1 MLRRAALL
9 LAASAVLACRGREAG
24 PRQRPPPAVT
34 TADVTVRD
42 VPVEIRSPVDLRP
55 LEQADVGAKAIGY
68 LDAVL
73 VDRGDRVKRGQ
84 LLALVRP
91 SDLPDQLSQAR
102 GQLAQLQA
110 QLALARAN
118 YDRGQQLAPTG
129 FVSQQDLQQQ
139 KAAVDSAEAALAAAQ
154 SNVGVVATRLGETRI
169 VSPLDGYVSSRKL
182 DPGALV
188 GPSSGNGAILTVQRM
203 DVLRVFVPVNERDV
217 AQLRTGQDAHL
228 ELDALPG
235 RSIQGKVVRVSPS
248 LDPNSRTVDAEVQIP
263 NPEGLLRPGMYGRAA
278 IVTDIHRGAVVIPAN
293 AAQITN
299 GKFYAFVVA
308 PGDAPAGDPAAAGA
322 RPGKPAGDGDGQ
334 WKKGKGDG
342 AGGPPAGAGGPR
354 GGGGPLPGRMA
365 KVRRVELGIGVD
377 GGEWLEVTGG
387 LKPGAEIVT
396 AGIDV
401 LSDGALVRALK
412 GVDPF
417 TGKPVETA
425 RTE

>member
-9 LAASAVLACRGREAG
+9 LALPAVLACSRKDAT

-34 TADVTVRD
+34 SADVTVRD

-91 SDLPDQLSQAR
+91 SDLPDQLSAAR

-139 KAAVDSAEAALAAAQ
+139 RTAVESAEAALAASQ
-154 SNVGVVATRLGETRI
+154 SNVGVMATRLGETRI
-169 VSPLDGYVSSRKL
+169 VSPLDGYVSARRL

-188 GPSSGNGAILTVQRM
+188 GPSSGNGVILTVQRM

-217 AQLRTGQDAHL
+217 ARLRVGQEARLD
-228 ELDALPG
+228 LDALPG
-235 RSIQGKVVRVSPS
+235 RTIQGKVVRVSPS
-248 LDPNSRTVDAEVQIP
+248 LEPSTRTVDAEVQIP
-263 NPEGLLRPGMYGRAA
+263 NAEAVLRPGMYGRAA
-278 IVTDIHRGAVVIPAN
+278 IVTEIRRGAVVIPAT
-293 AAQITN
+293 AAQIT
-299 GKFYAFVVA
+299 GGRFYAFVVGSA
-308 PGDAPAGDPAAAGA
+308 EAQSGEAGPG
-322 RPGKPAGDGDGQ
+322 
-334 WKKGKGDG
+334 
-342 AGGPPAGAGGPR
+342 AGAGAQAKP
-354 GGGGPLPGRMA
+354 PVPAKVA
-365 KVRRVELGIGVD
+365 KVRRVELQVGVD
-377 GGEWLEVTGG
+377 GGDWLEITAG
-387 LKPGAEIVT
+387 LRPGDEIVT

-401 LSDGALVRALK
+401 LSDGATVRALK

-417 TGKPVETA
+417 TGRAVATA
-425 RTE
+425 RKE